1 MNNMKISW
9 RRLAWVVFVCLY
21 AALFF
26 FNCFRPFPNWLMA
39 YVYTMVLIIW
49 LAYEYYNRHLFFQSG
64 FIPDVLYFWLARA
77 LLALFFYSSLVV
89 GIATIIW
96 WPKNQIGVY
105 PITNILGLL
114 LLGYSIYQRTRAF
127 QTKRANQAAVRVFY
141 LSVAALF
148 VSLAL
153 GYGSFFL
160 LVYVTVIGLPLVYW
174 SYNIEKRIL
183 ADFTTYVEKQNTA
196 DTKQRDYQKLWAKY
210 TEKKTKK
217 PRKK

>member
-1 MNNMKISW
+1 MKISW

-21 AALFF
+21 SALFF
-26 FNCFRPFPNWLMA
+26 FNCFRPFQNWLMA
-39 YVYTMVLIIW
+39 YVYTMILIIW

-64 FIPDVLYFWLARA
+64 FIPDALYFWLARA
-77 LLALFFYSSLVV
+77 LLALFFYSSLVI

-105 PITNILGLL
+105 PITNVLGLL

-127 QTKRANQAAVRVFY
+127 HTKRANQAAVRVFY
-141 LSVAALF
+141 MSVAVLF

-153 GYGSFFL
+153 GYGSIFL
-160 LVYVTVIGLPLVYW
+160 LVYVMIVGLPLVYW
-174 SYNIEKRIL
+174 SYNIERRIL
-183 ADFTTYVEKQNTA
+183 ADFTTYAEQQSTA
-196 DTKQRDYQKLWAKY
+196 DAKQRDYQKLWAKY
-210 TEKKTKK
+210 TEKKIKK